1 MQPRPTELLRPGLL
15 DGLVVARAGGAEAVA
30 AACAPLG
37 AATPALDADPLDE
50 PAVTAAAEALG
61 RVDTLVCDT
70 APAFAAA
77 GLRAALDGAWNA
89 TRAVVNAALRP
100 AGGGK
105 VVLLA
110 PAPAAGEHAGA
121 VAAAL
126 ENLARTLSVEWA
138 RYGIRPTAVLPGD
151 ATVADEVAL
160 LAAYLAS
167 PAGDYF
173 SGCAF
178 RLGAVAGSSAQ
189 GTSTESSV
197 GASRATTYSAGSSAE
212 GFSSTWVSRGGT

>member
-1 MQPRPTELLRPGLL
+1 MEPSLTGVLRPGLL
-15 DGLVVARAGGAEAVA
+15 DGRVVATAGGAQAIA
-30 AACAPLG
+30 AACARLG
-37 AATPALDADPLDE
+37 AATPALEADLLDE
-50 PAVTAAAEALG
+50 AAVTAAAGGLG
-61 RVDTLVCDT
+61 RVDTLVCD
-70 APAFAAA
+70 AAGAFATA
-77 GLRAALDGAWNA
+77 GLRAALDGTWNA

-100 AGGGK
+100 AVGGK

-110 PAPAAGEHAGA
+110 PGPGAGEHAGA
-121 VAAAL
+121 AAAAL

-138 RYGIRPTAVLPGD
+138 RYGIRPTAILPGD
-151 ATVADEVAL
+151 VTAPDEVAL

-167 PAGDYF
+167 EAGDYF

>member
-1 MQPRPTELLRPGLL
+1 MEPSLTGVLRPGLL
-15 DGLVVARAGGAEAVA
+15 DGLVVARAGGAEAIG
-30 AACAPLG
+30 AACAQLG
-37 AATPALDADPLDE
+37 AATPALEADLLDE
-50 PAVTAAAEALG
+50 AAVTAAAEALG
-61 RVDTLVCDT
+61 RVDTLVCD
-70 APAFAAA
+70 AGPAFAAG
-77 GLRAALDGAWNA
+77 GLRAALDGSWNA

-105 VVLLA
+105 VVLVA
-110 PAPAAGEHAGA
+110 PAQGAGEHAGA

-138 RYGIRPTAVLPGD
+138 RYAIRPTAILPGGGT
-151 ATVADEVAL
+151 APDEVAL

-167 PAGDYF
+167 EAGDYF

-178 RLGAVAGSSAQ
+178 RLGAVAGSSAH

-197 GASRATTYSAGSSAE
+197 GASRATTY
-212 GFSSTWVSRGGT
+212 